1 MTRHTRPSTVAIA
14 AFTALAL
21 SGAAAAQTQITPPK
35 NKYKVQEDV
44 QLGQEAAR
52 EIRQQLP
59 MLEDDRT
66 EEYIEDIGE
75 RLIGAI
81 PGNLRQSSFR
91 YSFDVVNLRDI
102 NAFAL
107 PGGPMF
113 LNRGMI
119 QAAGS
124 EAEVAGVMAH
134 ELSHVV
140 LRHGTAQASAGQKY
154 QIGAI
159 AGQILGAVVGGGWG
173 GAIAQG
179 SQIGASLGMMK
190 YGREYERQADLLGAQ
205 MMARAGY
212 DPRAMARMFQTIEKQ
227 GGNRGPEWL
236 SSHPNPGN
244 RVEAINREAEMLRV
258 EGSRRGGE
266 QFGSIRARLNEMPP
280 ARTTQ
285 EVAQGQ
291 QRGGRRE
298 PVGASGRSVR
308 VEPPSGQWRTHQPG
322 DFMRLSVPGNWEPVG
337 GGDSGTVTYAP
348 EGGYGTGAGFTHGI
362 QVGVARGGGGS
373 LQQQTEELIQ
383 GFAQSNPNLRRQG
396 GYSRANIGG
405 RDGLTTTLSN
415 TSEATG
421 ESEAVNVSTVQLRDG
436 SVLFLLGVAPA
447 AEARTYSG
455 IFNRVRQSVQL
466 NDR

>member
-1 MTRHTRPSTVAIA
+1 MTRHTRPSTIAIA
-14 AFTALAL
+14 ALTAFTL
-21 SGAAAAQTQITPPK
+21 SAAGAAQTQVTPPK
-35 NKYKVQEDV
+35 NKYKPQEDV

-52 EIRQQLP
+52 EVRQQLP
-59 MLEDDRT
+59 MLDDDRT
-66 EEYIEDIGE
+66 EEYVEDIGD
-75 RLIGAI
+75 RLVDAI
-81 PGNLRQSSFR
+81 PGDLRESAFR

-134 ELSHVV
+134 EISHVV

-159 AGQILGAVVGGGWG
+159 AGQILGAIVGGRTG
-173 GAIAQG
+173 GVIAQG
-179 SQIGASLGMMK
+179 SQIGAGLGMMK

-227 GGNRGPEWL
+227 GANRGPEWM

-258 EGSRRGGE
+258 EGSR
-266 QFGSIRARLNEMPP
+266 GSSGDFASVRSRLSGMPAAP
-280 ARTTQ
+280 TMQ
-285 EVAQGQ
+285 EVAQRQGQ
-291 QRGGRRE
+291 GRRE
-298 PVGASGRSVR
+298 PVSTSGRRVR
-308 VEPPSGQWRTHQPG
+308 VEPPSGQWRTQQPG
-322 DFMRLSVPGNWEPVG
+322 DFMRLSVPGNWEQV

-362 QVGVARGGGGS
+362 QVGVARSSGGS

-383 GFAQSNPNLRRQG
+383 GFAQSNPNLRAQG
-396 GYSRANIGG
+396 RASRTNIGG
-405 RDGLTTTLSN
+405 RDGLTITLSN
-415 TSEATG
+415 RSDATG
-421 ESEAVNVSTVQLRDG
+421 ETEMVDVSTVQLRDG
-436 SVLFLLGVAPA
+436 SLMFLLGVAPA
-447 AEARTYSG
+447 DEARTYRNV
-455 IFNRVRQSVQL
+455 FNRVRQSVRL
-466 NDR
+466 ADR